1 MKGIETLRGFN
12 VWSGGV
18 IIKID
23 GSSTVYPITKLAA
36 EEFQKA
42 KRRTVEI
49 TLGISGT
56 DGGFAKFCKGKTDI
70 SNASRPIGNKEM
82 EACKESGIK
91 YIELPI
97 AYDGIAVV
105 VNAKNDFITA
115 MTVADLKK
123 IWESS
128 AERKVTR
135 WTHVKPVWPDTPF
148 NLYGPSLDS
157 GTFDYFSQAIVGK
170 SGSIRRDFTA
180 GATDNELVQMIAAD
194 KDAFGFFGYAYYAK
208 NKDKLAVVLINGG
221 NGFLF
226 PSEETV
232 IDGKYQPLSRPV
244 FIYVNKRSA
253 ERPEVKEFVEFYLR
267 NAPKLVRRAK
277 YIPLPDRA
285 YKLAAERFAKGVT
298 GTVFGGEVKVAM
310 KMEEFLKLP

>member
-97 AYDGIAVV
+97 AYDGIAAV
-105 VNAKNDFITA
+105 VNAKNDSIIA
-115 MTVADLKK
+115 MTVADLKR
-123 IWESS
+123 IWEPA
-128 AERKVTR
+128 AERKVTG
-135 WTHVKPVWPDTPF
+135 WTHVNPVWPNIF
-148 NLYGPSLDS
+148 LYL
-157 GTFDYFSQAIVGK
+157 T
-170 SGSIRRDFTA
+170 
-180 GATDNELVQMIAAD
+180 E
-194 KDAFGFFGYAYYAK
+194 
-208 NKDKLAVVLINGG
+208 LIN
-221 NGFLF
+221 
-226 PSEETV
+226 SH
-232 IDGKYQPLSRPV
+232 
-244 FIYVNKRSA
+244 
-253 ERPEVKEFVEFYLR
+253 
-267 NAPKLVRRAK
+267 
-277 YIPLPDRA
+277 
-285 YKLAAERFAKGVT
+285 
-298 GTVFGGEVKVAM
+298 
-310 KMEEFLKLP
+310 